1 MNKIMVMFKYFLA
14 IIYKTNP
21 LFWFFL
27 FIFFSPI
34 YANEYMLKLKC
45 DVNNFSLSSEKG
57 EWESEKISSE
67 VGVDLLSKN
76 LIKKDTY
83 SYAKDKTYTLKDKFK
98 ILSVSKNGL
107 VAISHPLKSTLT
119 GAPSVGTITLDNLSD
134 SNALVGLTYTIHLQ
148 LNESS
153 RFIVQYGKCSG

>member
-1 MNKIMVMFKYFLA
+1 
-14 IIYKTNP
+14 
-21 LFWFFL
+21 
-27 FIFFSPI
+27 
-34 YANEYMLKLKC
+34 MLKLKC

-67 VGVDLLSKN
+67 VGVDLLSKD

-153 RFIVQYGKCSG
+153 RFIVQYGKCSR

>member
-1 MNKIMVMFKYFLA
+1 
-14 IIYKTNP
+14 
-21 LFWFFL
+21 
-27 FIFFSPI
+27 
-34 YANEYMLKLKC
+34 MLQLKC